1 MISNFTLYRS
11 IYWPFRCFI
20 WFKLCFYSPKPRFRK
35 NFCIRM
41 WFQSFWRRSKQIRC
55 PILCSCHLIYYFWP
69 WSYFPLS
76 LITCATSDWQSWFL
90 INDAFLS
97 SGNNWI
103 CFWMTKR
110 SFRLKLAQRDDTK
123 GCINMVKLLSLQ
135 PKYLRYLNQRFPVPP
150 RPLVQTRCAQTNYV
164 CSAAR
169 RNLRSKFKVI
179 LKGHSMP
186 MAPNWTTL
194 YSGRM
199 ILSSNWRSAMK
210 RD

>member
-1 MISNFTLYRS
+1 
-11 IYWPFRCFI
+11 
-20 WFKLCFYSPKPRFRK
+20 
-35 NFCIRM
+35 
-41 WFQSFWRRSKQIRC
+41 
-55 PILCSCHLIYYFWP
+55 
-69 WSYFPLS
+69 
-76 LITCATSDWQSWFL
+76 
-90 INDAFLS
+90 
-97 SGNNWI
+97 
-103 CFWMTKR
+103 
-110 SFRLKLAQRDDTK
+110 
-123 GCINMVKLLSLQ
+123 MVKLLSLQ

-194 YSGRM
+194 YSVRM